1 MAPGHHPRPTMIDF
15 LTLDDLDIAGKK
27 VFARVDVNTPVDPET
42 GRLLELNRIREASV
56 TIRALSESAVIV
68 ASHQG
73 RVGRNDYIS
82 LRQHSEALSQV
93 LGKNVRFVEDVFGEA
108 ARSKID
114 QLGKGEILMLE
125 NLRFAAEENYEYSFA
140 EACRTHFV
148 SCLAPHLEA
157 CVLDAFP
164 TAHRAHPSIVG
175 FAEILPTCAGLLV
188 TRELKSLSRI
198 VATSKAPYTAV
209 LGGAKISDR
218 LEAIDA
224 LIENGKADN
233 VLLTGLVAMVFL
245 RAANILKTSPD
256 PQTDKY
262 VPRAAELLSKYRD
275 NFYLPEDVAVLK
287 NGERV
292 EVDVSKLD
300 GSSQVLDI
308 GEKTI
313 AKYSKIIK
321 SSGTVFM
328 SGPPG
333 AFERKGFEKGTHDLL
348 MATATSL
355 GTTIVSG
362 GHLSAAMEILGVKEW
377 VDHVST
383 AGGALVLFLAGKKLP
398 LIEAL
403 RRASERLRAGGL
415 R

>member
-1 MAPGHHPRPTMIDF
+1 MIDF
-15 LTLDDLDIAGKK
+15 LTLDDIELEGRK
-27 VFARVDVNTPVDPET
+27 VFVRVDVNTPVDPES
-42 GRLLELNRIREASV
+42 GRLLELNRIREAAV
-56 TIRALSESAVIV
+56 TIRALNKSAVVV

-73 RVGRNDYIS
+73 RVGRYDYIS
-82 LRQHSEALSQV
+82 LRQHCEALAKV
-93 LGKNVRFVEDVFGEA
+93 LGKPVKFVEDVFGEA
-108 ARSKID
+108 ARSAIES
-114 QLGKGEILMLE
+114 LGDGEILMLE
-125 NLRFAAEENYEYSFA
+125 NLRFAAEENHEYSFQ
-140 EACRTHFV
+140 EAAKTHIV
-148 SCLAPHLEA
+148 SSLAPHLDA

-188 TRELKSLSRI
+188 TKELKSLSRI
-198 VATSKAPYTAV
+198 ITTSKAPYTAV
-209 LGGAKISDR
+209 LGGSKISDR

-233 VLLTGLVAMVFL
+233 VLLTGLIALVFL
-245 RAANILKTSPD
+245 RAAGLLKFSLD
-256 PQTDKY
+256 PHAEKY
-262 VPRAAELLSKYRD
+262 VPKAAELLSRYRD
-275 NFYLPEDVAVLK
+275 NFQLPVDLAILRD
-287 NGERV
+287 GERLEV
-292 EVDVSKLD
+292 EP
-300 GSSQVLDI
+300 SSLNGNSPILDI

-313 AKYSKIIK
+313 SKYSRIIK

-333 AFERKGFEKGTHDLL
+333 AFERNGFEKGTNELL

-362 GHLSAAMEILGVKEW
+362 GHLTAAMESLGIKEW

-383 AGGALVLFLAGKKLP
+383 AGGALVMFLAGERLP

-403 RRASERLRAGGL
+403 KRAAGRLR

>member
-1 MAPGHHPRPTMIDF
+1 MADF
-15 LTLDDLDIAGKK
+15 LTLDDLELEGKR
-27 VFARVDVNTPVDPET
+27 VFVRVDANTPVDPAS
-42 GRLLELNRIREASV
+42 GRLLELSRIKEAAV
-56 TIRALSESAVIV
+56 TIRALNKSAVVV

-73 RVGRNDYIS
+73 RVGRYDYIS
-82 LRQHSEALSQV
+82 LRQHSEALSKILDRPV
-93 LGKNVRFVEDVFGEA
+93 KFVEDVFGEA
-108 ARSKID
+108 ARNAID
-114 QLGKGEILMLE
+114 RLGEGEILMLE
-125 NLRFAAEENYEYSFA
+125 NLRFAAEENHEYTFQDA
-140 EACRTHFV
+140 AKTHIV
-148 SCLAPHLEA
+148 SCLAPHLDA

-198 VATSKAPYTAV
+198 ITTSKAPYTAV
-209 LGGAKISDR
+209 LGGSKISDR

-233 VLLTGLVAMVFL
+233 VLLTGLIALVFL
-245 RAANILKTSPD
+245 RAAGILKHSLD
-256 PQTDKY
+256 PQAEKY
-262 VPRAAELLSKYRD
+262 VPKAEELLSRYRE
-275 NFYLPEDVAVLK
+275 NFHLPLDLAILED
-287 NGERV
+287 GERFEV
-292 EVDVSKLD
+292 EPSKINNN
-300 GSSQVLDI
+300 SPILDI

-313 AKYSKIIK
+313 SKYSRIIK

-333 AFERKGFEKGTHDLL
+333 AFERKGFEKGTHELL

-362 GHLSAAMEILGVKEW
+362 GHLTAAMESLGVKEW

-383 AGGALVLFLAGKKLP
+383 AGGALVMFLAGERLP

-403 RRASERLRAGGL
+403 KRAAGRMG

>member
-1 MAPGHHPRPTMIDF
+1 MADF
-15 LTLDDLDIAGKK
+15 LTLDDLELEGKR
-27 VFARVDVNTPVDPET
+27 VFVRVDANTPVDPT
-42 GRLLELNRIREASV
+42 SGRLLELNRIKEAAV
-56 TIRALSESAVIV
+56 TVRALNKSAVVV

-73 RVGRNDYIS
+73 RVGRYDYIS
-82 LRQHSEALSQV
+82 LRQHSEALSKILDRPV
-93 LGKNVRFVEDVFGEA
+93 KFVEDVFGEA
-108 ARSKID
+108 ARNAID
-114 QLGKGEILMLE
+114 RLGEGEILMLE
-125 NLRFAAEENYEYSFA
+125 NLRFAAEENHEYTFEDA
-140 EACRTHFV
+140 AKTHIV
-148 SCLAPHLEA
+148 SCLAPHLDA

-198 VATSKAPYTAV
+198 ITTSKAPYTAV
-209 LGGAKISDR
+209 LGGSKISDR

-233 VLLTGLVAMVFL
+233 VLLTGLIALVFL
-245 RAANILKTSPD
+245 RAAGILKHSLD
-256 PQTDKY
+256 PQAEKY
-262 VPRAAELLSKYRD
+262 VPKAAELLSRYRE
-275 NFYLPEDVAVLK
+275 NFQLPLDLAILED
-287 NGERV
+287 GERFEV
-292 EVDVSKLD
+292 EPSKINNN
-300 GSSQVLDI
+300 SPILDI

-313 AKYSKIIK
+313 SKYSRIIK

-333 AFERKGFEKGTHDLL
+333 AFERKGFEKGTHELL

-362 GHLSAAMEILGVKEW
+362 GHLTAAMESLGVKEW

-383 AGGALVLFLAGKKLP
+383 AGGALVMFLAGERLP

-403 RRASERLRAGGL
+403 KRAAGRMG